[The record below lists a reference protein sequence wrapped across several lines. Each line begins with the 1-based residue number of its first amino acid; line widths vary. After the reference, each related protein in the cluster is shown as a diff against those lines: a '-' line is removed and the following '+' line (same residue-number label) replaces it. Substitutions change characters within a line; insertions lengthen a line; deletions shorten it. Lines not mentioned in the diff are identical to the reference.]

1 MNVIGIVCEYNP
13 FHLGHAY
20 QLNKIKEMFQ
30 DSIIIVVCSTNFTQ
44 RGDVS
49 IINKW
54 DKTKIALECGVDI
67 VVELPFGYATQS
79 SDIFAKGALEILNY
93 LQIDTLI
100 FGSESDN
107 VDNLI
112 ELANTQFNNHQY
124 NIIVKKYLNKGINYP
139 TALSKALLDITN
151 KTIDKPN
158 DLLGLAYV
166 KEILKNNYNIK
177 PISIKRTN
185 DYHGTN
191 IDSNIINASLIRDLT
206 RKKQDVSKYIP
217 NNTSKYLCNTSIN
230 DFFPYLKYQILTN
243 SNKLY
248 IYQTVD
254 EGIENRIIKVINNC
268 HSYEE
273 LIDKIKTKRYTYNKI
288 NRMLLHILTNFT
300 KEEAKNL
307 KIDYIRLLGFNH
319 KGQLYLNKIKKE
331 LPIPIL
337 TKYKPHISTLLDIE
351 QRTNNIYAFITN
363 NYKLIEL
370 EYNGKPII
378 KIQ

>member
-20 QLNKIKEMFQ
+20 QLNKIKEMFH
-30 DSIIIVVCSTNFTQ
+30 DSIIIVICSTNFTQ

-54 DKTKIALECGVDI
+54 NKTKIALEYGVDI

-93 LQIDTLI
+93 LKIDTLV
-100 FGSESDN
+100 FGSESNNIDS
-107 VDNLI
+107 LI
-112 ELANTQFNNHQY
+112 ELANTQLNNQQY
-124 NIIVKKYLNKGINYP
+124 NIIVKKYLDNGFNYP

-191 IDSNIINASLIRDLT
+191 INSNIINASLIRDLT

-217 NNTSKYLCNTSIN
+217 NNTSKYLCNTSID

-288 NRMLLHILTNFT
+288 NRMLFT
-300 KEEAKNL
+300 
-307 KIDYIRLLGFNH
+307 YFN
-319 KGQLYLNKIKKE
+319 
-331 LPIPIL
+331 
-337 TKYKPHISTLLDIE
+337 
-351 QRTNNIYAFITN
+351 
-363 NYKLIEL
+363 
-370 EYNGKPII
+370 
-378 KIQ
+378 

>member
-20 QLNKIKEMFQ
+20 QLNKIKEMFH
-30 DSIIIVVCSTNFTQ
+30 DSIIIVICSTNFTQ

-54 DKTKIALECGVDI
+54 DKTKIALEYGVDI

-93 LQIDTLI
+93 LKIDTLV
-100 FGSESDN
+100 FGSESNNIDS
-107 VDNLI
+107 LI
-112 ELANTQFNNHQY
+112 ELANTQLNNPQY
-124 NIIVKKYLNKGINYP
+124 NIIVKKYLDNGFNYP

-191 IDSNIINASLIRDLT
+191 INSNIINASLIRDLT

-217 NNTSKYLCNTSIN
+217 NNTSKYLCNTSID
-230 DFFPYLKYQILTN
+230 DFFPYLKYQILNN

-331 LPIPIL
+331 LSIPIL

-370 EYNGKPII
+370 EYSGKPII